1 MLSWTSETTRV
12 DWCSCSVPLSN
23 LFYIS
28 SSDATHVNFRPKR
41 RRLVISDYVTACLEE
56 ESLLDEEG
64 EWSNLERERSR
75 VELLPS
81 DFAP

>member
-1 MLSWTSETTRV
+1 M
-12 DWCSCSVPLSN
+12 
-23 LFYIS
+23 S
-28 SSDATHVNFRPKR
+28 SSDRTDMNTRPKR

-64 EWSNLERERSR
+64 EYNGLVVKGSMLKLS
-75 VELLPS
+75 PS